1 MNAAS
6 RTKSLPQSPAAERRL
21 HIDRRADQLVQ
32 QGGGDGDDML
42 NTTGVAEWLG
52 VSTQFLE
59 IGRHLGYGPRFIRL
73 TPRIVRY
80 RRDDVLDWL
89 RERQHRRT
97 LEYTKAP
104 GKTERSREHTAHGS
118 ARS

>member
-1 MNAAS
+1 MDEVKPRAAD
-6 RTKSLPQSPAAERRL
+6 RRL
-21 HIDRRADQLVQ
+21 HIDKRADQLVQ
-32 QGGGDGDDML
+32 QGGGLSDDML
-42 NTTGVAEWLG
+42 NTTEVAEWFG

-59 IGRHLGYGPRFIRL
+59 IGRHLGYGPPFIRL

-89 RERQHRRT
+89 RERQHHRT

-104 GKTERSREHTAHGS
+104 VKA
-118 ARS
+118 ARL